1 MKTILI
7 FITSLLSCT
16 SFGQSLQVEQNN
28 SNPNY
33 NKILAEKLGAN
44 QYGMKGYYFVILKTG
59 QAQITDQNLIHEIFK
74 GHMTNINKLVYEGKL
89 IVAGP
94 FEKNDKN
101 YRGIFI
107 LHNIQTIEAAKDLL
121 QSDPAIKNG
130 LLDYDVL
137 YWYGSA
143 ALPEYLPISD
153 KIWKEK
159 P

>member
-1 MKTILI
+1 MKTKLI
-7 FITSLLSCT
+7 IITTLLSYMAI
-16 SFGQSLQVEQNN
+16 GQTIQVEQNN

-59 QAQITDQNLIHEIFK
+59 QSQIADQKLIHDIFK
-74 GHMTNINKLVYEGKL
+74 GHMTNINNLVNEGKL

-107 LHNIQTIEAAKDLL
+107 LHNIQSIEAAKDLL

-153 KIWKEK
+153 QIWKEK